1 MSPTAEVVVVATVD
15 VKPESTDA
23 ALSVL
28 TTAIEATHAEPGCV
42 AYALHRDGADANRF
56 VIVEKWA
63 TAGALEEHAQTP
75 HLKQLFADL
84 GPLLAA
90 PPTIVRTA
98 PVPVGDGA
106 KGTL

>member
-15 VKPESTDA
+15 VKPESIDA
-23 ALSVL
+23 ALTAV
-28 TTAIEATHAEPGCV
+28 TTSIAATHTEPGCI
-42 AYALHRDGADANRF
+42 AYALHRDLADENRL
-56 VIVEKWA
+56 VIVEKWT
-63 TAGALEEHAQTP
+63 TADALTEHAQTP

-90 PPTIVRTA
+90 PPTIVRTS

-106 KGTL
+106 KGTI

>member
-15 VKPESTDA
+15 VKPESNDA
-23 ALSVL
+23 ALSAL

-42 AYALHRDGADANRF
+42 AYALHRDGKDAHRF

-63 TAGALEEHAQTP
+63 TQGDLEAHGQAP
-75 HLKQLFADL
+75 HLKQLFSDL

-90 PPTIVRTA
+90 PPTIVYTA
-98 PVPVGDGA
+98 PVPVGDGV
-106 KGTL
+106 KGTI